1 MTKKEAL
8 KEEISKVLN
17 ENKRLN
23 FRQKEI
29 TPGIINYYFDN
40 IDTIDLDNEYKI
52 KIIRTF
58 YYRTPETI
66 GYSEISNSEEN
77 PQIINIQS
85 TLLNPLG
92 KSIRNKRFEGS
103 NEFMIMNLGKEYV
116 INYIKNWWKDK
127 IEKLQ
132 ASDKL

>member
-1 MTKKEAL
+1 MSQLNSYIHVIKLISMTKKEAL

-66 GYSEISNSEEN
+66 GYSEISNRNLLSRSE
-77 PQIINIQS
+77 
-85 TLLNPLG
+85 
-92 KSIRNKRFEGS
+92 
-103 NEFMIMNLGKEYV
+103 
-116 INYIKNWWKDK
+116 
-127 IEKLQ
+127 
-132 ASDKL
+132 